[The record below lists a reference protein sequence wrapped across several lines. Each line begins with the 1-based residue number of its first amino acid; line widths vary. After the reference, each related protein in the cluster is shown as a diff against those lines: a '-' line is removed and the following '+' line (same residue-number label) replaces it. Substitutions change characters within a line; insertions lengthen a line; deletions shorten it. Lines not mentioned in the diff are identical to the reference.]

1 MSQEPDISYIVGDD
15 AEGFNRFVTELRTLA
30 AEQPRCKDLM
40 ADHPELSSTRNHH
53 PVLPKVRVIRE
64 EYRLYIKPAERL
76 FRIKL
81 EVVDAVNKTSWI
93 TLLMRGDN
101 LDVIGFIN
109 QNGVCYELGNPGS
122 QQLPPPLG
130 YESKCLGWV
139 DADEAEEVGP
149 AKLRKDFAKA
159 AVQCLSGFA
168 DVGPPNN
175 AKRSLFGLKIMIC
188 DSARMEPVREA
199 IAAGWNKGGTAF
211 TKQLQNCTRMWPVVS
226 RALLDWMD
234 RGYEGWTTLE
244 SMGITSSEAA
254 RKTVPLV
261 FNDYDRICAY

>member
-15 AEGFNRFVTELRTLA
+15 AEGFNSFVTELRTLV

-175 AKRSLFGLKIMIC
+175 AKRSLFGLKIVIC

-244 SMGITSSEAA
+244 PMGITSSEAA
-254 RKTVPLV
+254 RKTAPLV